1 MKKFWN
7 WIHDDSGGRILR
19 LEGPIDEDSI
29 WGDEITPKAFREELE
44 AEDGDVTV
52 WVNSPGG
59 NVFAAAEIYTMLKD
73 YGGSVTVKIAS
84 IAASAASVVAM
95 AGAQVQMS
103 PTALLMIHDPSTIAM
118 GNAKDMEKAIE
129 TLNEVK
135 ESIINAYTAK
145 SGLSRKKVAD
155 LMSNETWMNAKKAVE
170 LGFADEILY
179 QDKKEPDEDPKE
191 DPDDPKEDSDNPDS
205 DGPDENDPD
214 KKKKVIIPGAEAHMY
229 SSRMMDLAILNKLR
243 ERDTSE
249 KAKPRAEPEQHS
261 PVIKLN
267 GTTEDGSMPYEILK
281 KQLEFLK

>member
-7 WIHDDSGGRILR
+7 WIHDDSGGRVLR

-29 WGDEITPKAFREELE
+29 WGDEITPQDFRAELE

-52 WVNSPGG
+52 WINSPGG
-59 NVFAAAEIYTMLKD
+59 NVFAAAEIYTMLQD
-73 YGGSVTVKIAS
+73 YAGAVTVKIAS

-95 AGAQVQMS
+95 AGSKVLMS
-103 PTALLMIHDPSTIAM
+103 PTAVLMIHDPSTVAM
-118 GNAKDMEKAIE
+118 GNTRDMEKAID

-135 ESIINAYTAK
+135 ESIINAYTLK

-179 QDKKEPDEDPKE
+179 QNQAEPEKSDDPDEKEPDPEDEKE
-191 DPDDPKEDSDNPDS
+191 KIVVP
-205 DGPDENDPD
+205 
-214 KKKKVIIPGAEAHMY
+214 AAQLY
-229 SSRMMDLAILNKLR
+229 SSRMMDMKILNKLCDKVK
-243 ERDTSE
+243 EPQMQ
-249 KAKPRAEPEQHS
+249 PRADPIIS
-261 PVIKLN
+261 MN
-267 GTTEDGSMPYEILK
+267 GTTEDGSMPYEILA